1 MNFEIQKVINQLDID
16 NEQLAKFFLCMLLL
30 KAEKS
35 TERSWVKKMIN
46 S

>member
-16 NEQLAKFFLCMLLL
+16 NEQLVTFFHCMLLL

-35 TERSWVKKMIN
+35 TEGSWVKKMIN